1 MSHHSKIRIL
11 HVVPSFNMGGMENG
25 VVNLI
30 NNTDPHIFDHEIC
43 CITTSGNAESRL
55 KLDVPIYE
63 MHKRDGNDW
72 RLIPRLVKV
81 MKKRWPDIVHTRNWG
96 AIDGVLA
103 AKIVGVP
110 LVIHGE
116 HGWNVGD
123 PTGRNTKRRIARKL
137 LSCMV
142 NRFVA
147 VSEDINKWMINSIG
161 INRSRINKVVN
172 GVDTNKFCPQ
182 NKENARRALGAS
194 KSDFIIGTVGRLDPI
209 KNQHLL
215 LHASARLNKTRK
227 NLRLVLIGDGPNRHR
242 LESIKDT
249 LPCRDR
255 IEFFGERD
263 DVHKIL
269 PILDVFVLPSANE
282 GISNTILEAMSTG
295 LPVIATNVGG
305 NPELVR
311 HGHTGLLV
319 PPGDQDAIVDALN
332 LYIEQ
337 NPHTIGV
344 HGQNARERA
353 VREFSLNR
361 MIKQYETLYRS
372 LYFHRQER

>member
-1 MSHHSKIRIL
+1 
-11 HVVPSFNMGGMENG
+11 MGGMENG

-30 NNTDPHIFDHEIC
+30 NHTDPDIFSHEIC
-43 CITTSGNAESRL
+43 CITTLGNAESRL
-55 KLDVPIYE
+55 KIDVPIYE
-63 MHKRDGNDW
+63 MRKRYGNDW
-72 RLIPRLVKV
+72 SLIPKLVKL
-81 MKKRWPDIVHTRNWG
+81 MKDRSPDIVHTRNWG
-96 AIDGVLA
+96 TVDGIIA
-103 AKIVGVP
+103 AKISGVST
-110 LVIHGE
+110 VIHGE
-116 HGWNVGD
+116 HGWNVDD

-161 INRSRINKVVN
+161 IERSRINKVVN

-215 LHASARLNKTRK
+215 LHAFARLNNARK
-227 NLRLVLIGDGPNRHR
+227 NLRIVLIGDGPERHR

-282 GISNTILEAMSTG
+282 GISNTILEAMATG

-305 NPELVR
+305 NPELVQ
-311 HGHTGLLV
+311 HGQTGLLI
-319 PPGDQDAIVDALN
+319 PPGDQDAIVGALN
-332 LYIEQ
+332 LYIDQ
-337 NPHTIGV
+337 NPRMRKE
-344 HGQNARERA
+344 HGENARERA
-353 VREFSLNR
+353 VRDFSLDR
-361 MIKQYETLYRS
+361 MVKQYEALYETLYFNR
-372 LYFHRQER
+372 